1 MYKIIGGDQKE
12 YGPVSFDQLASWV
25 RDNRAN
31 GQTVVQK
38 DDGPWVP
45 LGTLPEF
52 AAVLPGAT
60 AFPPGAGYAPPAA
73 GSSASI
79 GVGGGVGGGVSGY
92 ASGPGPGT
100 DTFRGVG
107 GGRDAAG
114 AVQGPATALLV
125 TGILGAIAV
134 LIGGALAMSG
144 VGATAPAGD
153 LPPELQK
160 VVEMLRQ
167 LQSPAMVAIDSIIKL
182 AVAGLII
189 FASSRLKKLESFP
202 VVVTAAI
209 LAMVPCTS
217 PCCCV
222 GLPVGIWVL
231 VAIFKQDVKSSFR

>member
-1 MYKIIGGDQKE
+1 
-12 YGPVSFDQLASWV
+12 
-25 RDNRAN
+25 
-31 GQTVVQK
+31 
-38 DDGPWVP
+38 
-45 LGTLPEF
+45 
-52 AAVLPGAT
+52 
-60 AFPPGAGYAPPAA
+60 
-73 GSSASI
+73 
-79 GVGGGVGGGVSGY
+79 
-92 ASGPGPGT
+92 
-100 DTFRGVG
+100 
-107 GGRDAAG
+107 
-114 AVQGPATALLV
+114 
-125 TGILGAIAV
+125 
-134 LIGGALAMSG
+134 MSG